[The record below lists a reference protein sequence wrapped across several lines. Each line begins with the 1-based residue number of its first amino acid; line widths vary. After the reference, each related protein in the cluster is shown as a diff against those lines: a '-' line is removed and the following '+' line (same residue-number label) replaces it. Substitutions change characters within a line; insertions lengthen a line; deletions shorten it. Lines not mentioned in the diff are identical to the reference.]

1 MKKKYFINANII
13 DPKNSLNEKG
23 GLIIN
28 EEGKIEAVGKK
39 VNKNNIPSREKYI
52 DVRENYIFPG
62 LVDMRVFVGEPGYEY
77 KENFRTLSNAALCGG
92 VTSVVTMPNTNP
104 VIDNVS
110 MVDFLKR
117 RGRDKSKINIFP
129 TASLT
134 KNLEGTNMTEF
145 GLLQKKGIIGFTD
158 GFKTIQNSRLMSR
171 IMSSANDLGSLIMQH
186 AEDSELAEYGMVNDG
201 IISTKLGLQG
211 IPDIAEK
218 IIIER
223 DLTLLEEYNC
233 RYHISQISSA
243 KSIDIIK
250 LKKQNLKFSCGVSI
264 NNLSLNA
271 NDIGDFKTLSNAA
284 LSGGVT
290 SVVTMPNT
298 NPVIDNVSMV
308 DFLKRR
314 GRDKSKINIFPTA
327 SLTKNLEGTNMTEF
341 GLLQKKGIIGFT
353 DGLKTIQNSRLMSR
367 IMNSAADLKC
377 LIMQHAE
384 DSDLAKYGMVND
396 GIISTKLGLQGIP
409 DIAEKIIIERDLTL
423 LEEYS
428 CRYHI
433 SQISS
438 EKSVDIIEIKK
449 QNLKF
454 SCGVSIN
461 NLSLNENDIGN
472 FRTFLK
478 LSPPLRREEDRVSLV
493 EGLNKKVIDV
503 IVSDHK
509 PEDEEQKRLTFA
521 QAASGSSGIET
532 LLALSLELYHNESI
546 KLETIIQAL
555 TFNPAKI
562 LKINKGNLDIG
573 NDADFCIV
581 DINKPWIVK
590 KDNLISK
597 SKNTSIDDK
606 KLQGKVTNTFVNGV
620 ELFKL

>member
-28 EEGKIEAVGKK
+28 EEGKIEAAGKK

-52 DVRENYIFPG
+52 DVKENYIFPG

-77 KENFRTLSNAALCGG
+77 KENFR
-92 VTSVVTMPNTNP
+92 
-104 VIDNVS
+104 
-110 MVDFLKR
+110 
-117 RGRDKSKINIFP
+117 
-129 TASLT
+129 
-134 KNLEGTNMTEF
+134 
-145 GLLQKKGIIGFTD
+145 
-158 GFKTIQNSRLMSR
+158 
-171 IMSSANDLGSLIMQH
+171 
-186 AEDSELAEYGMVNDG
+186 
-201 IISTKLGLQG
+201 
-211 IPDIAEK
+211 
-218 IIIER
+218 
-223 DLTLLEEYNC
+223 
-233 RYHISQISSA
+233 
-243 KSIDIIK
+243 
-250 LKKQNLKFSCGVSI
+250 
-264 NNLSLNA
+264 
-271 NDIGDFKTLSNAA
+271 TLSNAA

-438 EKSVDIIEIKK
+438 AKSVDIIKIKK

-555 TFNPAKI
+555 TSNPAKI

>member
-28 EEGKIEAVGKK
+28 EEGKIEAAGKK

-52 DVRENYIFPG
+52 DVKGNYIFPG

-77 KENFRTLSNAALCGG
+77 KENFR
-92 VTSVVTMPNTNP
+92 
-104 VIDNVS
+104 
-110 MVDFLKR
+110 
-117 RGRDKSKINIFP
+117 
-129 TASLT
+129 
-134 KNLEGTNMTEF
+134 
-145 GLLQKKGIIGFTD
+145 
-158 GFKTIQNSRLMSR
+158 
-171 IMSSANDLGSLIMQH
+171 
-186 AEDSELAEYGMVNDG
+186 
-201 IISTKLGLQG
+201 
-211 IPDIAEK
+211 
-218 IIIER
+218 
-223 DLTLLEEYNC
+223 
-233 RYHISQISSA
+233 
-243 KSIDIIK
+243 
-250 LKKQNLKFSCGVSI
+250 
-264 NNLSLNA
+264 
-271 NDIGDFKTLSNAA
+271 TLSNAA

-377 LIMQHAE
+377 LIIQHAE

-438 EKSVDIIEIKK
+438 AKSVDIIEIKK

-478 LSPPLRREEDRVSLV
+478 LSPPLRREEDRLSLV

-532 LLALSLELYHNESI
+532 LLALSLELYHNEST

-555 TFNPAKI
+555 TSNPAKI

-597 SKNTSIDDK
+597 SKNTSIEDK
-606 KLQGKVTNTFVNGV
+606 KLQGKVTNTFVKGV